1 MKIKFEDFDNIYL
14 VPGATDLRKSYAG
27 LSAMVSHNLYLDPTA
42 NNLYIFCSRNKRTIK
57 MLEFDKN
64 GFVIHSKKLLNTDRF
79 YWPKAQ
85 DDISSMTVDLR
96 QLNWLLDGLEIEQK
110 RAFKDISV
118 II

>member
-27 LSAMVSHNLYLDPTA
+27 LSSMVSHSLFLDPTA
-42 NNLYIFCSRNKRTIK
+42 NNLYIFCSKNKRTIK

-85 DDISSMTVDLR
+85 DDITSMTVDLR
-96 QLNWLLDGLEIEQK
+96 QLNWLLDGLEIDQK